1 MDFKMNSWSK
11 YKNYIFTSINSIKT
25 VHVISESKTYFCF
38 DDMMSLIGYKLDDNG
53 SVNRQVT
60 KRYFNRLKMQN
71 FIEIYP
77 NNLFVSVDHIKN
89 LPSLVGLLANS
100 PTQQTNLNTI
110 TVKLLRS
117 FLDSFK
123 NRKEEIIEDNIED
136 FINIRNRL
144 FSVATYKNKTVI
156 KASDI
161 LRYCGYKN
169 TKVPDN
175 FKEHS
180 VKINTKNGI
189 SNFVYLEKFP
199 FIANEM
205 INSNYSKKMNSLF
218 IAFQQSIPA
227 KNKKTI
233 IDKDSSTI
241 VYGTNIIPFVLQEGN
256 IYFQSLTIQKICGY
270 YSDKLQD
277 NFKNNSIKF
286 NDVYFISLESIKKII
301 NSRINSEYKENLK
314 SIYNSVIKFS

>member
-1 MDFKMNSWSK
+1 MNSWSK
-11 YKNYIFTSINSIKT
+11 YKNYIFTSINNIKT

-38 DDMMSLIGYKLDDNG
+38 DDMMYLIGYKLDENG
-53 SVNRQVT
+53 SVNREVA
-60 KRYFNRLKMQN
+60 KRYSNRLKMQN

-77 NNLFVSVDHIKN
+77 NNLFVSVEQIKN
-89 LPSLVGLLANS
+89 LPSLVGLLSNS

-117 FLDSFK
+117 FIDSFK
-123 NRKEEIIEDNIED
+123 NRKEEIIEDKTED
-136 FINIRNRL
+136 FIKVRNRF

-161 LRYCGYKN
+161 LRYCGYKK

-199 FIANEM
+199 VIANEM

-218 IAFQQSIPA
+218 IAFQQSMPA

-233 IDKDSSTI
+233 IDNDSSTI
-241 VYGTNIIPFVLQEGN
+241 VYGTNIIPFVIQEGN
-256 IYFQSLTIQKICGY
+256 IYFQSFTIQKISGY
-270 YSDKLQD
+270 SSDTLQD
-277 NFKNNSIKF
+277 NFKNNSIKV
-286 NDVYFISLESIKKII
+286 NEIYFISLDSIKKII
-301 NSRINSEYKENLK
+301 NSRIKSEYKDNLK